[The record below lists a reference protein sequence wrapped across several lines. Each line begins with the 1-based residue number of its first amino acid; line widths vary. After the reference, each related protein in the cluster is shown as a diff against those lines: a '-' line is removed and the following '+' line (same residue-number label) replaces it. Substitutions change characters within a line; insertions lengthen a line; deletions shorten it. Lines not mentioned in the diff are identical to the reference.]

1 MKKRSPPV
9 PDLLDY
15 RSLSADYA
23 AYHRTAGNRRCHVIG
38 IPLIAYAVV
47 AWSRFGLP
55 VPVAALLLPIYF
67 LWDRRV
73 GALMTTFIAVSALL
87 AARLPAWTAWA
98 AFLVGWAFQ
107 LYGHTAYEK
116 KSPAFLKNFAHLL
129 VGPAWIA
136 SELAGLRTP

>member
-1 MKKRSPPV
+1 V
-9 PDLLDY
+9 PELLNY

-23 AYHRTAGNRRCHVIG
+23 AYHRTRGNRVCHAIG

-47 AWSRFGLP
+47 AWSRFGTG
-55 VPVAALLLPIYF
+55 VPTAALLLPIYF
-67 LWDRRV
+67 LWDRRI
-73 GALMTTFIAVSALL
+73 GALMMAFIFAGSLA

-107 LYGHTAYEK
+107 FYGHTAYEK

-136 SELAGLRTP
+136 AELAGLKAP